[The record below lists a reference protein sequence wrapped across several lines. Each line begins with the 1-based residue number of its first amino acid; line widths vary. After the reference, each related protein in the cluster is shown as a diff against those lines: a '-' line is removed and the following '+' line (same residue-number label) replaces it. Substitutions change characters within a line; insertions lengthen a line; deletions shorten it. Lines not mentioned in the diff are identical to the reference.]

1 MEEKKQPLTY
11 AQAGVDITAGNKAV
25 EMIKSFV
32 KSTYRPEV
40 LSDIG
45 GFSGL
50 FLLDIA
56 KYKEPVLVSSTDGV
70 GTKLRIAHLM
80 DKHDTIGIDAV
91 AMCVNDIL
99 VQGAEPLFFLDYIAI
114 GKLKPERIAEIVK
127 GISEG
132 CKQAGCALIGGE
144 TAEMPGFYAPDEY
157 DIAGF
162 VVGIVE
168 KSKILDKTKVS
179 LGDVLIG
186 VKSSGV
192 HSNGYSLVRKALFEE
207 AGYDI
212 DTAFDELETTL
223 GEELLKPTKIY
234 VKSIYPLFSSFQI
247 KGIAHITGGG
257 ITENVPRALPHDLSA
272 VVDLNT
278 WEVPAIF
285 DIIKRTGD
293 IAEQEMFRTFNMG
306 IGMVIIVS
314 QDEADDIVA
323 ELKKYGE
330 DACII
335 GEVVKGDKKVL
346 YKK

>member
-1 MEEKKQPLTY
+1 MKERKQPITY
-11 AQAGVDITAGNKAV
+11 ANAGVDINAGNKAI

-32 KSTYRPEV
+32 KSTRRQEV
-40 LSDIG
+40 LNDIG
-45 GFSGL
+45 EFNGL

-114 GKLKPERIAEIVK
+114 GKLKPERVAEIVK
-127 GISEG
+127 GIAEG
-132 CKQAGCALIGGE
+132 CRQAGCALTGGE

-162 VVGIVE
+162 VVGAVE
-168 KSKILDKTKVS
+168 RSKIIDKAEIS

-186 VKSSGV
+186 IKSSGV
-192 HSNGYSLVRKALFEE
+192 HSNGYSLVRKVLFEE

-212 DTAFDELETTL
+212 DTDFEELDTTL

-234 VKSIYPLFSSFQI
+234 VKSVYPLFSSFNI

-257 ITENVPRALPHDLSA
+257 ITENVPRVLPDGFSA
-272 VVDLNT
+272 AIDLNA

-285 DIIKRTGD
+285 DIIKRAGD

-306 IGMVIIVS
+306 IGMVLIASKNETDSII
-314 QDEADDIVA
+314 DG
-323 ELKKYGE
+323 LKKSGE
-330 DACII
+330 DVCII
-335 GEVVKGDKKVL
+335 GEVAKSDKKVI
-346 YKK
+346 YKR